1 MNFYTQDECPH
12 APGTI
17 SLYAKMCVEKRIIM
31 TIKEVSEKYDISQDT
46 LRYYER
52 VGLIPAVS
60 RTSGGI
66 RNYDEEALGWVEN
79 AICMRSAGVPIEA
92 LIEYVKLFQEGDST
106 IQARLELLQEQLTG
120 LEEQKA
126 HIEATMKRLNY
137 KISCY
142 EKAVKTGKLVW
153 DKCEEK

>member
-1 MNFYTQDECPH
+1 
-12 APGTI
+12 
-17 SLYAKMCVEKRIIM
+17 M

-66 RNYDEEALGWVEN
+66 RNYDDEALSWVEN

-106 IQARLELLQEQLTG
+106 IQARLELLQEQLIG

-142 EKAVKTGKLVW
+142 KKAVKTGKLVW